1 MRTATAEGRSA
12 TSRRGRAA
20 LLAIALLAG
29 CFGYAWWTG
38 RTPDVPGPNGT
49 VLVTYVHEGGFA
61 GGRRITTVTADGT
74 LSVESDG
81 MVPGAGATRH
91 LTEDRL
97 EDLRTALD
105 AAHFEDLE
113 DSYRPEACM
122 DCFVETVTYRGHT
135 VTVEGHVGPP
145 ELADALR
152 LIGDLAGA
160 A

>member
-1 MRTATAEGRSA
+1 MSTATAQSRAA
-12 TSRRGRAA
+12 TSRRGRAV

-29 CFGYAWWTG
+29 CFGYASWSG
-38 RTPDVPGPNGT
+38 RTSGVPGPDGT

-61 GGRRITTVTADGT
+61 GGRRIMTVTADGT

-81 MVPGAGATRH
+81 TVPGAGATRQ
-91 LTEDRL
+91 LTGDRL

-105 AAHFEDLE
+105 AARFADLE

-122 DCFVETVTYRGHT
+122 DCFVETITYRGHT

-145 ELADALR
+145 ELADAL
-152 LIGDLAGA
+152 LLLGDLAAGG
-160 A
+160 